1 MDLSKA
7 FDTVNNDILYMKLH
21 HYGIRGVALNWI
33 KKTICLIDY
42 SSCNSNSL
50 SLLSS

>member
-7 FDTVNNDILYMKLH
+7 FDTVNYDILYMKLH

-33 KKTICLIDY
+33 KK
-42 SSCNSNSL
+42 L
-50 SLLSS
+50 SV